1 LVPSSLTR
9 EYVRINV
16 TSPNELDPASENP
29 NGAGV
34 LLYLFTNSSERR
46 KENTVSD
53 IYYLPFIAKLYEYF
67 IVSEVVLS
75 IS

>member
-1 LVPSSLTR
+1 V
-9 EYVRINV
+9 I
-16 TSPNELDPASENP
+16 SPNELDPASENP
-29 NGAGV
+29 NGAGM

-53 IYYLPFIAKLYEYF
+53 IYYLPFIAK
-67 IVSEVVLS
+67 